1 MNYTP
6 FVLACLFLVGCN
18 SLKQEVDPR
27 GLSNEPEKIVVA
39 CFISPQ
45 DTVLAARIGRSST
58 ILGPD
63 NRAVPD
69 IPNAI
74 VTMSDGT
81 RSVVLKK
88 AIDEVLGYTYYR
100 AKPEQL
106 PVIVGKTYTLMVS
119 VPNGQTIDASCTVPG
134 PVAIE
139 SIRLDSNLTQL
150 YSFVRMEY
158 YARLRWRDS
167 AGQANYYRVA
177 GQNEY
182 SYRAQVRTTPN
193 GPLRD
198 SLVQVRGNW
207 SFNTSPLLTDI
218 GRDGEEFV
226 SPQGRLANTTPR
238 SNGGASSIDR
248 PRGYISAYLLN
259 VDESYYHYHDEVARQ
274 SKVRNNPFAEPVLIQ
289 TNVRGGLGCFGAY
302 NKSTLVIQL
311 K

>member
-27 GLSNEPEKIVVA
+27 GLGSEPEKIVVA

-88 AIDEVLGYTYYR
+88 TIDEVLGYTYYR

-106 PVIVGKTYTLMVS
+106 PVIVGKTYTLTIS
-119 VPNGQTIDASCTVPG
+119 VPNGQTVTASCTVPG
-134 PVAIE
+134 PVAPDDV
-139 SIRLDSNLTQL
+139 LVDSTVTTNFGLT
-150 YSFVRMEY
+150 RTEY
-158 YARLRWRDS
+158 YARLRWLDP
-167 AGQANYYRVA
+167 AGEVNFYRVA

-182 SYRAQVRTTPN
+182 IYKTQIRSTPN
-193 GPLRD
+193 GPVRD
-198 SLVQVRGNW
+198 SLIRGQDSW
-207 SFNTSPLLTDI
+207 VFNNGSTTTDL
-218 GRDGEEFV
+218 GRDGQELI
-226 SPQGRLANTTPR
+226 SSRGRLAMVYNFR
-238 SNGGASSIDR
+238 NGEQPSR
-248 PRGYISAYLLN
+248 PKGKLTAYLLN
-259 VDESYYHYHDEVARQ
+259 VDENYYHYYDEVERQ

-289 TNVRGGLGCFGAY
+289 TNIRGGLGCFGAY
-302 NKSTLVIQL
+302 NESTLVTEL